1 MGARAIS
8 GSRFGIKCNRNNDRI
23 SPAAFCLKF
32 ERSAKREINS
42 VIFYNRYLRTLEAI
56 DA

>member
-8 GSRFGIKCNRNNDRI
+8 GFRFGIKCNRNNDRI

-42 VIFYNRYLRTLEAI
+42 VISYNRYLRTLEAI